1 MIRAVIFDFDGLIV
15 DTEGPIFRAWERIYR
30 ERGHELPL
38 DRWLT
43 IIGTTSAA
51 FDPLVDLGERM
62 GETLD
67 KAELDELERLYYREA
82 TVRQELL
89 PGVGRYL
96 RDARQF
102 ALKTGIASSSSRAWV
117 MEHLERLGIA
127 GDFDVIVSRDDV
139 RQSKPDPELYQL
151 ALARLA
157 VRADEAL
164 ALEDSHNGVRAAKA
178 AGIFCVAVPNPL
190 TASQDLR
197 DADLRLPSLEAIPL
211 ADLIVKAAQGRPR

>member
-15 DTEGPIFRAWERIYR
+15 DTEGPIYRAWQRIYR
-30 ERGHELPL
+30 ERGHELPRN
-38 DRWLT
+38 RWLT

-67 KAELDELERLYYREA
+67 KAESDALERLYYREA

-96 RDARQF
+96 QDARQF
-102 ALKTGIASSSSRAWV
+102 DLKTGIASSSSRAWV
-117 MEHLERLGIA
+117 MEHLARLGVA
-127 GDFDVIVSRDDV
+127 ADFDVIVSRDDV
-139 RQSKPDPELYQL
+139 LKSKPDPELYQL
-151 ALARLA
+151 ALARLQ

-190 TASQDLR
+190 TAIQNLR

-211 ADLIVKAAQGRPR
+211 ADLIVKAAEPRTR

>member
-15 DTEGPIFRAWERIYR
+15 DTEGPIYRAWQRIYR
-30 ERGHELPL
+30 ERGHELPR

-67 KAELDELERLYYREA
+67 KAELDALERLYYREA

-96 RDARQF
+96 QDARQF
-102 ALKTGIASSSSRAWV
+102 DLKTGIASSSSRAWV
-117 MEHLERLGIA
+117 MEHLARLGVA
-127 GDFDVIVSRDDV
+127 ADFDVIVSRDDV
-139 RQSKPDPELYQL
+139 LKSKPDPELYQL
-151 ALARLA
+151 ALARLQ

-190 TASQDLR
+190 TATQDLR

-211 ADLIVKAAQGRPR
+211 ADLIVKAAEPRTR